1 MAKDKKSFIFYS
13 DWIDTFKE
21 LPKDKGYDLLMHILA
36 YVNDEDPET
45 DDFVISAIFAQ
56 MKNVLKRDLKKWE
69 DQRIQRSEAGKRS
82 AEVRKAK
89 INDRSTTVNEKTRKP
104 TVSDNVNV
112 SVNDN
117 VNVINKEKK
126 KLKISTPPIKKR
138 KKDFEELVRI
148 TAAEERPN
156 YQFAQELHKF
166 TDYWTE
172 HGINDKKMRF
182 EKEKSFGIPR
192 RLDTWFA
199 NAKKFNKEKTKLQI
213 DQSDFTNSPTV
224 GWDKE

>member
-1 MAKDKKSFIFYS
+1 MAENKKSFIFYS

-21 LPKDKGYDLLMHILA
+21 LPKDKGYDLLMHILS
-36 YVNDEDPET
+36 YVNDENPES
-45 DDFVISAIFAQ
+45 DDFAINAVFAQ
-56 MKNVLKRDLKKWE
+56 IKNTLKRDLNKWE
-69 DQRIQRSEAGKRS
+69 TQRIQRSEAGKKS
-82 AEVRKAK
+82 AEIRKNK
-89 INDRSTTVNEKTRKP
+89 SNERSTTVNDRTRKP
-104 TVSDNVNV
+104 TDSVNVNV

-117 VNVINKEKK
+117 VNDNKEEK
-126 KLKISTPPIKKR
+126 KLKISPTPMKKR
-138 KKDFEELVRI
+138 INDFKELVRI
-148 TAAEERPN
+148 TVAESRPD

-199 NAKKFNKEKTKLQI
+199 NAKKFKKPDNKKLQK
-213 DQSDFTNSPTV
+213 DQSDFSTEDT
-224 GWDKE
+224 GWK